1 MLMNYSYLE
10 GGGIHDQA
18 VTFKSKVKSSGYS
31 QSPR

>member
-1 MLMNYSYLE
+1 MNYSYLGGG
-10 GGGIHDQA
+10 GGGIRDQA